1 MVNPFLLR
9 KYCIELNFS
18 IFFPGCDW
26 RQSKWSGSKCSYGHF
41 DSFQI
46 CIYTRFVHTIQ
57 SSIFIFHRGKIHQND
72 FICRKSWKS
81 QLNATIKIDFTKPC
95 TVENPVQSA
104 SYRSMPWLVLGLVR
118 SFLFCPGKSGF
129 VVASICFLD
138 LLIYRKNRMCVL
150 NPHQVCFFRSE
161 TISSLSGAKR
171 WLQRLKKEEITFLS
185 PNAIK
190 SYFSQMEIFTYSMWT
205 VESYLIL

>member
-1 MVNPFLLR
+1 MNSTLV
-9 KYCIELNFS
+9 Y
-18 IFFPGCDW
+18 FFPGCDW

-41 DSFQI
+41 DRFQI

-81 QLNATIKIDFTKPC
+81 QLSATIKIDFTKPC

-129 VVASICFLD
+129 VVGGSKTQ
-138 LLIYRKNRMCVL
+138 IYRLNRLHRLRIFLRIADHQSVFYFLRKHRVKCNKTQTGRVL
-150 NPHQVCFFRSE
+150 LNGNS
-161 TISSLSGAKR
+161 
-171 WLQRLKKEEITFLS
+171 
-185 PNAIK
+185 
-190 SYFSQMEIFTYSMWT
+190 
-205 VESYLIL
+205 